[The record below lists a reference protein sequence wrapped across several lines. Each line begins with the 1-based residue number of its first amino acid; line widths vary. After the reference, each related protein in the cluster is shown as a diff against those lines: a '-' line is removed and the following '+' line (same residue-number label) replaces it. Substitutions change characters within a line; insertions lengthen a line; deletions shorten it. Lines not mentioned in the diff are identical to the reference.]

1 MPEDRVYYEETGTD
15 AEVEEQSQTNVEV
28 LNGALVGLQV
38 TEAVP
43 DEADADENTTE
54 SEYLNGYQGDALF
67 EALLQGN
74 SKLFTSEPY
83 GWYSSGTGAGAG
95 GQRDELRGCHS
106 GNLY

>member
-1 MPEDRVYYEETGTD
+1 MDEIYVPEDRVYYEETGTD
-15 AEVEEQSQTNVEV
+15 AEVEEQPQTNVEV

-43 DEADADENTTE
+43 DEADTDENTTETE

-74 SKLFTSEPY
+74 NKLFTSEPY
-83 GWYSSGTGAGAG
+83 GWYRSL
-95 GQRDELRGCHS
+95 Q
-106 GNLY
+106 